1 MTSRTWFVAC
11 ASVAVLFGAGDPVR
25 AQVERL
31 EPVTDAML
39 QDPDPSDWLN
49 WRRTLDGWGYS
60 PLDQINLDNVG
71 ELRLAWSW
79 GMEPGVSQTTPIVH
93 DGILYLANPGNVVQA
108 LRADSG
114 DFIWEYRREMEERLR
129 PAAQMRSLAIYED
142 LIILNTVDAHVVGL
156 DARTGEERWDT
167 DVTPDQDGY
176 GFSSGPIIADGTV
189 VAGLRGCERFREDTC
204 YIVGVHGRTGRL
216 LWRTSTI
223 ARPGERGGDTW
234 GDLPLLFRAG
244 SDAWIPGAY
253 DPLNRLVYYGTSQAK
268 PWSRDARGTDGDALY
283 SNSTLALD
291 PETGEMRWFF
301 QHIPGDS
308 HDMDETFERILID
321 YDGRQSV
328 FSMGKLGIL
337 WELDRT
343 TGAFTKAV
351 DLGYQNLAYVDP
363 ETGAFSYRDGMVSGV
378 GEELFFCPSTGGFKA
393 LRAMAYHP
401 DTTALYVPLNLNC
414 ETAAFGMV
422 ERRAGGGGTGGVRGR
437 LNHFHPDAP
446 GQLGEFQ
453 ALDIRTGETLW
464 KHRRRAP
471 YNTAA
476 LTTAGGLVFVGDW
489 ERHVFAYDAAT
500 GEQLWQ
506 SRLTT
511 MSNGYPITYAV
522 DGKQYIAFS
531 AGGPLGA
538 SSWTNILPSDLLQDI
553 RNPRQGGNALF
564 AFTLPLDPP
573 SSSARRDLNS
583 DSEYV
588 TQELLKLE
596 NMGMVPRLDRS
607 TSVAGPDIND
617 DGVRDDIEAYVGSLF
632 DTAAEKNALLQV
644 SRVLRMAMIVGEG
657 NPNSEELRRTSNAIG
672 DAINCVWTTYSDDI
686 ANEKVADIRKV
697 TVNTQE
703 RFAAYGRYSGMV
715 SGFSLRLPAE
725 NTCAAP

>member
-1 MTSRTWFVAC
+1 MPSPASRAYLVWLIA
-11 ASVAVLFGAGDPVR
+11 AVLLAASAFPAR
-25 AQVERL
+25 AQDREFT
-31 EPVTDAML
+31 PVTDAVL
-39 QDPDPSDWLN
+39 QDPDPADWLN

-60 PLDQINLDNVG
+60 PLDQVDRDNVG
-71 ELRLAWSW
+71 DLRLVWSW
-79 GMEPGVSQTTPIVH
+79 GLEPGVSQTTPIVH
-93 DGILYLANPGNVVQA
+93 DGVMYIANPGNVVQA
-108 LRADSG
+108 LDARSG
-114 DFIWEYRREMEERLR
+114 DFIWEYRREMDERLR

-167 DVTPDQDGY
+167 DVAPDQDGF
-176 GFSSGPIIADGTV
+176 GFSSGPVIADGTV

-204 YIVGVHGRTGRL
+204 YIVGVDGGTGRL

-253 DPLNRLVYYGTSQAK
+253 DPVSRLVYYGTAQAK

-351 DLGYQNLAYVDP
+351 DLGYQNLADVDP
-363 ETGAFSYRDGMVSGV
+363 QTGEFTYREGMVSGV
-378 GEELFFCPSTGGFKA
+378 GEMLFFCPSTGGFKA

-401 DTTALYVPLNLNC
+401 DTGALYVPLNLQC
-414 ETAAFGMV
+414 ETAAFGPV
-422 ERRAGGGGTGGVRGR
+422 EQRPGGGGTGGVRGR

-464 KHRRRAP
+464 KHRLEVP

-476 LTTAGGLVFVGDW
+476 LTTGGGLVFVGDW
-489 ERHVFAYDAAT
+489 ERHVFAYDAAS

-511 MSNGYPITYAV
+511 MANGYPITYAV
-522 DGKQYIAFS
+522 DGRQYIAFG
-531 AGGPLGA
+531 AGGPLGG
-538 SSWTNILPSDLLQDI
+538 SSWTSIIPADLI
-553 RNPRQGGNALF
+553 PEKRNPRQGNGIFVF
-564 AFTLPLDPP
+564 A
-573 SSSARRDLNS
+573 
-583 DSEYV
+583 
-588 TQELLKLE
+588 
-596 NMGMVPRLDRS
+596 VP
-607 TSVAGPDIND
+607 
-617 DGVRDDIEAYVGSLF
+617 
-632 DTAAEKNALLQV
+632 
-644 SRVLRMAMIVGEG
+644 
-657 NPNSEELRRTSNAIG
+657 EE
-672 DAINCVWTTYSDDI
+672 
-686 ANEKVADIRKV
+686 E
-697 TVNTQE
+697 
-703 RFAAYGRYSGMV
+703 
-715 SGFSLRLPAE
+715 
-725 NTCAAP
+725 

>member
-1 MTSRTWFVAC
+1 MPSPASRAYLAWCIA
-11 ASVAVLFGAGDPVR
+11 AGLLFTAALPAH
-25 AQVERL
+25 AQNRDFT
-31 EPVTDAML
+31 PVTDAEL
-39 QDPDPSDWLN
+39 QDPDPADWLN

-60 PLDQINLDNVG
+60 PLDQVDRDNVG
-71 ELRLAWSW
+71 DLRLVWSW
-79 GMEPGVSQTTPIVH
+79 GLEPGVSQTTPIVH
-93 DGILYLANPGNVVQA
+93 DGVMYIANPGNVVQA
-108 LRADSG
+108 LDARTG
-114 DFIWEYRREMEERLR
+114 DFIWEYRREMDERLR

-142 LIILNTVDAHVVGL
+142 LIILNTRDAHVVGL

-167 DVTPDQDGY
+167 DVAPDHDGY
-176 GFSSGPIIADGTV
+176 GFSSGPVIADGTV

-204 YIVGVHGRTGRL
+204 YIVGVDGRTGRL
-216 LWRTSTI
+216 MWRTSTI

-253 DPLNRLVYYGTSQAK
+253 DPVSRLVYYGTAQAK

-321 YDGRQSV
+321 YDGRESV

-337 WELDRT
+337 WELDRA

-351 DLGYQNLAYVDP
+351 DLGYQNLADVDP
-363 ETGAFSYRDGMVSGV
+363 ETGEFTYREGMVSGV
-378 GEELFFCPSTGGFKA
+378 GEMLFFCPSTGGFKA

-401 DTTALYVPLNLNC
+401 DTGALYVPLNLQC
-414 ETAAFGMV
+414 ETAAFGPV
-422 ERRAGGGGTGGVRGR
+422 EMRAGGGGTGGVRGR

-464 KHRRRAP
+464 KHRLEVP

-476 LTTAGGLVFVGDW
+476 LTTAGGLVFIGDW
-489 ERHVFAYDAAT
+489 ERHVYAYDAAT

-511 MSNGYPITYAV
+511 MANGYPITYAV
-522 DGKQYIAFS
+522 DGRQYVAFG
-531 AGGPLGA
+531 AGGPLGG
-538 SSWTNILPSDLLQDI
+538 SSWTSIIPADLI
-553 RNPRQGGNALF
+553 PEKRNPRQGNGIFVF
-564 AFTLPLDPP
+564 A
-573 SSSARRDLNS
+573 
-583 DSEYV
+583 
-588 TQELLKLE
+588 
-596 NMGMVPRLDRS
+596 VP
-607 TSVAGPDIND
+607 
-617 DGVRDDIEAYVGSLF
+617 E
-632 DTAAEKNALLQV
+632 
-644 SRVLRMAMIVGEG
+644 
-657 NPNSEELRRTSNAIG
+657 
-672 DAINCVWTTYSDDI
+672 
-686 ANEKVADIRKV
+686 
-697 TVNTQE
+697 
-703 RFAAYGRYSGMV
+703 
-715 SGFSLRLPAE
+715 
-725 NTCAAP
+725 

>member
-1 MTSRTWFVAC
+1 MPSPASRAYLVCLVA
-11 ASVAVLFGAGDPVR
+11 AVLLAAPAFPAGAQDR
-25 AQVERL
+25 DFT
-31 EPVTDAML
+31 PVTDAIL
-39 QDPDPSDWLN
+39 QDPDPADWLN

-60 PLDQINLDNVG
+60 PLDQVDQDNVG
-71 ELRLAWSW
+71 DLRLVWSW
-79 GMEPGVSQTTPIVH
+79 GLEPGVSQTTPIVH
-93 DGILYLANPGNVVQA
+93 DGVMYIANPGNVVQA
-108 LRADSG
+108 LDAGTG
-114 DFIWEYRREMEERLR
+114 DFIWEYRREMDERLR
-129 PAAQMRSLAIYED
+129 PAAQMRSLAMYED

-167 DVTPDQDGY
+167 DVAPDQDGF
-176 GFSSGPIIADGTV
+176 GFSSGPVIADGTI

-204 YIVGVHGRTGRL
+204 YIVGVDGGTGRL

-253 DPLNRLVYYGTSQAK
+253 DPVTRLVYYGTAQAK

-337 WELDRT
+337 WELDRS

-351 DLGYQNLAYVDP
+351 DLGYQNLADVDP
-363 ETGAFSYRDGMVSGV
+363 ETGEFTYREGMVSGV
-378 GEELFFCPSTGGFKA
+378 GEMLFFCPSTGGFKA

-401 DTTALYVPLNLNC
+401 DTGALYVPLNLQC
-414 ETAAFGMV
+414 ETAAFGPV
-422 ERRAGGGGTGGVRGR
+422 EQRPGGGGTGGVRGR

-464 KHRRRAP
+464 KHRLRVP

-476 LTTAGGLVFVGDW
+476 LTTGGGLVFVGDW
-489 ERHVFAYDAAT
+489 ERHVFAYDAAS

-511 MSNGYPITYAV
+511 MANGYPITYAV
-522 DGKQYIAFS
+522 DGRQYIAFG
-531 AGGPLGA
+531 AGGPLGG
-538 SSWTNILPSDLLQDI
+538 SSWTSIIPADLI
-553 RNPRQGGNALF
+553 PEKRNPRQGNGIFVF
-564 AFTLPLDPP
+564 A
-573 SSSARRDLNS
+573 
-583 DSEYV
+583 
-588 TQELLKLE
+588 
-596 NMGMVPRLDRS
+596 VPEQD
-607 TSVAGPDIND
+607 
-617 DGVRDDIEAYVGSLF
+617 
-632 DTAAEKNALLQV
+632 
-644 SRVLRMAMIVGEG
+644 
-657 NPNSEELRRTSNAIG
+657 
-672 DAINCVWTTYSDDI
+672 
-686 ANEKVADIRKV
+686 
-697 TVNTQE
+697 
-703 RFAAYGRYSGMV
+703 
-715 SGFSLRLPAE
+715 
-725 NTCAAP
+725 

>member
-1 MTSRTWFVAC
+1 MPSPASRGYLVGSIA
-11 ASVAVLFGAGDPVR
+11 AGLLLTTVHPAP
-25 AQVERL
+25 AQER
-31 EPVTDAML
+31 EFTPVTDAVL
-39 QDPDPSDWLN
+39 QDPDPADWLN

-60 PLDQINLDNVG
+60 PLDQVDRDNVG
-71 ELRLAWSW
+71 DLRLVWSW
-79 GMEPGVSQTTPIVH
+79 GLEPGVSQTTPIVH
-93 DGILYLANPGNVVQA
+93 DGVMYIANPGNVVQA
-108 LRADSG
+108 LDARTG
-114 DFIWEYRREMEERLR
+114 DFIWEYRREMDERLR

-142 LIILNTVDAHVVGL
+142 LIILNTRDAHVVGL

-167 DVTPDQDGY
+167 DVAPDHDGY
-176 GFSSGPIIADGTV
+176 GFSSGPVIADGTV

-204 YIVGVHGRTGRL
+204 YIVGVDGRTGRL
-216 LWRTSTI
+216 MWRTSTI

-253 DPLNRLVYYGTSQAK
+253 DPVTRLVYYGTAQAK

-351 DLGYQNLAYVDP
+351 DLGYQNLADVDP
-363 ETGAFSYRDGMVSGV
+363 ETGEFTYREGMVSGV
-378 GEELFFCPSTGGFKA
+378 GEMLFFCPSTGGFKA

-401 DTTALYVPLNLNC
+401 DTGALYVPLNLQC
-414 ETAAFGMV
+414 ETAAFGPV
-422 ERRAGGGGTGGVRGR
+422 EQRPGGGGTGGVRGR

-464 KHRRRAP
+464 KHRLRVP

-476 LTTAGGLVFVGDW
+476 LTTGGGLVFVGDW
-489 ERHVFAYDAAT
+489 ERHVFAYDAAS

-511 MSNGYPITYAV
+511 MANGYPITYAV
-522 DGKQYIAFS
+522 DGRQYIAFG
-531 AGGPLGA
+531 AGGPLGG
-538 SSWTNILPSDLLQDI
+538 SSWTSIIPADLI
-553 RNPRQGGNALF
+553 PEKRNPRQGNGIFVF
-564 AFTLPLDPP
+564 A
-573 SSSARRDLNS
+573 
-583 DSEYV
+583 
-588 TQELLKLE
+588 
-596 NMGMVPRLDRS
+596 VP
-607 TSVAGPDIND
+607 
-617 DGVRDDIEAYVGSLF
+617 E
-632 DTAAEKNALLQV
+632 
-644 SRVLRMAMIVGEG
+644 
-657 NPNSEELRRTSNAIG
+657 
-672 DAINCVWTTYSDDI
+672 
-686 ANEKVADIRKV
+686 
-697 TVNTQE
+697 
-703 RFAAYGRYSGMV
+703 
-715 SGFSLRLPAE
+715 
-725 NTCAAP
+725 

>member
-1 MTSRTWFVAC
+1 MPSPASRAYLVRFIA
-11 ASVAVLFGAGDPVR
+11 VAVLAASALPAP
-25 AQVERL
+25 AQERDFT
-31 EPVTDAML
+31 PVTDAVL
-39 QDPDPSDWLN
+39 QDPDPADWLN

-60 PLDQINLDNVG
+60 PLDQVDRGNVG
-71 ELRLAWSW
+71 DLRLVWSW
-79 GMEPGVSQTTPIVH
+79 GLEPGVSQTTPIVH
-93 DGILYLANPGNVVQA
+93 DGVMYIANPGNVVQA
-108 LRADSG
+108 LDARTG
-114 DFIWEYRREMEERLR
+114 DFIWEYRREMDERLR

-142 LIILNTVDAHVVGL
+142 LIILNTRDAHVVGL

-167 DVTPDQDGY
+167 DVAPDHDGY
-176 GFSSGPIIADGTV
+176 GFSSGPVIADGTV

-204 YIVGVHGRTGRL
+204 YIVGVDGRTGRL
-216 LWRTSTI
+216 MWRTSTI

-253 DPLNRLVYYGTSQAK
+253 DPVTRLVYYGTAQAK

-351 DLGYQNLAYVDP
+351 DLGYQNLADVDP
-363 ETGAFSYRDGMVSGV
+363 ETGEFTYREGMVSGV
-378 GEELFFCPSTGGFKA
+378 GEMLFFCPSTGGFKA

-401 DTTALYVPLNLNC
+401 DTGALYVPLNLQC
-414 ETAAFGMV
+414 ETAAFGPV
-422 ERRAGGGGTGGVRGR
+422 EMREGGGGTGGVRGR

-464 KHRRRAP
+464 KHRLEVP

-476 LTTAGGLVFVGDW
+476 LTTGGGLVFIGDW

-511 MSNGYPITYAV
+511 MANGYPITYAV
-522 DGKQYIAFS
+522 DGRQYIAFG
-531 AGGPLGA
+531 AGGPLGG
-538 SSWTNILPSDLLQDI
+538 SSWTSIIPADLIPDK
-553 RNPRQGGNALF
+553 RNPRQGNGIFVF
-564 AFTLPLDPP
+564 A
-573 SSSARRDLNS
+573 
-583 DSEYV
+583 
-588 TQELLKLE
+588 
-596 NMGMVPRLDRS
+596 VPD
-607 TSVAGPDIND
+607 
-617 DGVRDDIEAYVGSLF
+617 
-632 DTAAEKNALLQV
+632 
-644 SRVLRMAMIVGEG
+644 
-657 NPNSEELRRTSNAIG
+657 EE
-672 DAINCVWTTYSDDI
+672 
-686 ANEKVADIRKV
+686 
-697 TVNTQE
+697 
-703 RFAAYGRYSGMV
+703 
-715 SGFSLRLPAE
+715 
-725 NTCAAP
+725 

>member
-1 MTSRTWFVAC
+1 MPSPASRAYLVWLIA
-11 ASVAVLFGAGDPVR
+11 AVLLAASAFPAR
-25 AQVERL
+25 AQDRDFT
-31 EPVTDAML
+31 PVTDAVL
-39 QDPDPSDWLN
+39 QDPDPADWLN

-60 PLDQINLDNVG
+60 PLDQVDRDNVG
-71 ELRLAWSW
+71 DLRLVWSW
-79 GMEPGVSQTTPIVH
+79 GLEPGVSQTTPIVH
-93 DGILYLANPGNVVQA
+93 DGVMYIANPGNVVQA
-108 LRADSG
+108 LDARTG
-114 DFIWEYRREMEERLR
+114 DFIWEYRREMDERLR

-167 DVTPDQDGY
+167 DVAPDQDGF
-176 GFSSGPIIADGTV
+176 GFSSGPVIADGTV

-204 YIVGVHGRTGRL
+204 YIVGVDGGTGRL

-253 DPLNRLVYYGTSQAK
+253 DPVSRLVYYGTAQAK

-351 DLGYQNLAYVDP
+351 DLGYQNLADVDP
-363 ETGAFSYRDGMVSGV
+363 QTGEFTYREGMVSGV
-378 GEELFFCPSTGGFKA
+378 GEMLFFCPSTGGFKA

-401 DTTALYVPLNLNC
+401 DTGALYVPLNLQC
-414 ETAAFGMV
+414 ETAAFGPV
-422 ERRAGGGGTGGVRGR
+422 EQRPGGGGTGGVRGR

-464 KHRRRAP
+464 KHRLEVP

-476 LTTAGGLVFVGDW
+476 LTTGGGLVFVGDW
-489 ERHVFAYDAAT
+489 ERHVFAYDAAS

-511 MSNGYPITYAV
+511 MANGYPITYAV
-522 DGKQYIAFS
+522 DGRQYIAFG
-531 AGGPLGA
+531 AGGPLGG
-538 SSWTNILPSDLLQDI
+538 SSWTSIIPADLI
-553 RNPRQGGNALF
+553 PEKRNPRQGNGIFVF
-564 AFTLPLDPP
+564 A
-573 SSSARRDLNS
+573 
-583 DSEYV
+583 V
-588 TQELLKLE
+588 LE
-596 NMGMVPRLDRS
+596 
-607 TSVAGPDIND
+607 
-617 DGVRDDIEAYVGSLF
+617 
-632 DTAAEKNALLQV
+632 
-644 SRVLRMAMIVGEG
+644 
-657 NPNSEELRRTSNAIG
+657 EE
-672 DAINCVWTTYSDDI
+672 
-686 ANEKVADIRKV
+686 
-697 TVNTQE
+697 
-703 RFAAYGRYSGMV
+703 
-715 SGFSLRLPAE
+715 
-725 NTCAAP
+725 